1 MELIIHDFELPLL
14 HPFTISRETITV
26 QPSVIVEL
34 REGDISGY
42 GEATTNSYYGATKER
57 LRESLETCRDLV
69 ENVAW
74 EEPHQ
79 LWELAH
85 EQLNDS
91 FALCALDL
99 AAHDLWGKRLG
110 KPVYEL
116 WGLTTENNPISNYTI
131 GIDDIDVMVSKM
143 QEFGDWPVYKI
154 KLGTEHDLEIVAE
167 LRKHTQACFRVDANC
182 AWTAQQAIEF
192 SKPLADL
199 GVECIEQP
207 LPADQIEQ
215 MEDVFDLSALPVMAD
230 ENCLVP
236 SDVDSCIGRFHG
248 INIKLVKCGG
258 LTPARK
264 MIKQARKSE
273 LRVMVGCMTEST
285 VGISAIAQVLPLLD
299 YVDMDGAALLA
310 RDIASGCEVRQG
322 ICYYPEA
329 PGNGVTLLG

>member
-34 REGDISGY
+34 REGNISGY

-57 LRESLETCRDLV
+57 LRQSLETCRDLV
-69 ENVAW
+69 ESTPW
-74 EEPHQ
+74 EEPYQ
-79 LWELAH
+79 LWELAR

-116 WGLTTENNPISNYTI
+116 WGLTTENNPLSNYTI
-131 GIDDIDVMVSKM
+131 GIDDIDVMVRKM

-154 KLGTEHDLEIVAE
+154 KLGTEHDLEIVGE
-167 LRKHTQACFRVDANC
+167 LRKHTQASFRVDANC
-182 AWTAQQAIEF
+182 AWTARQAIEF

-199 GVECIEQP
+199 GVEFIEQP

-215 MEDVFDLSALPVMAD
+215 MEEVFDLSALPIIAD

-236 SDVDSCIGRFHG
+236 ADVDSCIGRFH
-248 INIKLVKCGG
+248 
-258 LTPARK
+258 T
-264 MIKQARKSE
+264 
-273 LRVMVGCMTEST
+273 
-285 VGISAIAQVLPLLD
+285 
-299 YVDMDGAALLA
+299 
-310 RDIASGCEVRQG
+310 AS
-322 ICYYPEA
+322 
-329 PGNGVTLLG
+329 L

>member
-26 QPSVIVEL
+26 QPTVIVEL
-34 REGDISGY
+34 RDGDLSGY
-42 GEATTNSYYGATKER
+42 GEATTNRYYGATKEQLR
-57 LRESLETCRDLV
+57 ASLESLRETV
-69 ENVAW
+69 EKFDWNDPA
-74 EEPHQ
+74 E
-79 LWELAH
+79 LWEIAH
-85 EQLNDS
+85 DKVEDT

-116 WGLTTENNPISNYTI
+116 WGLTTDKNPVSNYTI
-131 GIDDIDVMVSKM
+131 GIDEIDVMVSKM
-143 QEFGDWPVYKI
+143 QEFSDWPVYKI
-154 KLGTEHDLEIVAE
+154 KLGTAHDLEIVE
-167 LRKHTQACFRVDANC
+167 QLRKHTAAPFRVDANC
-182 AWTAQQAIEF
+182 AWSAQQTIDF

-199 GVECIEQP
+199 GVEFIEQP
-207 LPADQIEQ
+207 LPADQLDQ
-215 MEDVFDLSALPVMAD
+215 MEEVFDLSALPVIAD

-236 SDVDSCIGRFHG
+236 EDVDACIGRFHG

-264 MIKQARKSE
+264 MIQQARQAE
-273 LRVMVGCMTEST
+273 LKVMVGCMTEST
-285 VGISAIAQVLPLLD
+285 VGISAIGQLLPMLD

-310 RDIASGCEVRQG
+310 SDIASGCEVKQG
-322 ICYYPEA
+322 VCCYPDV

>member
-1 MELIIHDFELPLL
+1 MDLIIHDFELPLL

-26 QPSVIVEL
+26 QPSVIVEIKDGEL
-34 REGDISGY
+34 SGY

-57 LRESLETCRDLV
+57 LRSSLETCRELV
-69 ENVAW
+69 ENGSW
-74 EEPHQ
+74 DHPSQ
-79 LWELAH
+79 LWEQA
-85 EQLNDS
+85 QAKIDDS

-116 WGLTTENNPISNYTI
+116 WGLTTEKNPVSNYTI
-131 GIDDIDVMVSKM
+131 GIDDIDVMVRKM

-154 KLGTEHDLEIVAE
+154 KLGTEHDLEIVAQ
-167 LRKHTQACFRVDANC
+167 LRKHTDARFRVDANC
-182 AWTAQQAIEF
+182 AWTARQAIEF

-199 GVECIEQP
+199 GVEFIEQP
-207 LPADQIEQ
+207 LPAEQIEE
-215 MEDVFDLSALPVMAD
+215 MEEVFDLSALPVIAD

-236 SDVDSCIGRFHG
+236 EDVDSCIGRFHG

-264 MIKQARKSE
+264 MVEQARKSE
-273 LRVMVGCMTEST
+273 LKVMVGCMTEST
-285 VGISAIAQVLPLLD
+285 VGISAIAQILPLLD

-310 RDIASGCEVRQG
+310 DDIASGCEVRQG
-322 ICYYPEA
+322 VCYYPDV
-329 PGNGVTLLG
+329 PGNGITLTG